1 VPGLEK
7 VNPVHTKGDYFL
19 FYGRLSREKGV
30 DTLIQAAQQAGIRL
44 KLAGTG
50 SLSEKY
56 GSSPDPRIEFL
67 GHQTGAALWKLVSQ
81 ASFVLVPSE
90 WYENNP
96 LTILEAYGLGK
107 PVIGSR
113 IGGIPEIVQDGQSG
127 FLFEPGNINE
137 LAALLKK
144 AADMDELEYQRM
156 SMSAR
161 RFANKTFEPE
171 KHYAQLI
178 KIYTETIQAFNN

>member
-1 VPGLEK
+1 
-7 VNPVHTKGDYFL
+7 
-19 FYGRLSREKGV
+19 
-30 DTLIQAAQQAGIRL
+30 
-44 KLAGTG
+44 
-50 SLSEKY
+50 
-56 GSSPDPRIEFL
+56 PDPRIEFL

-96 LTILEAYGLGK
+96 LTILESYGLGK

-137 LAALLKK
+137 LATLLKK

-156 SMSAR
+156 S
-161 RFANKTFEPE
+161 
-171 KHYAQLI
+171 
-178 KIYTETIQAFNN
+178 